1 MKEEEIK
8 EKEREK
14 SRERNRREGRGG
26 IGRVKRNAS

>member
-8 EKEREK
+8 QKEREK